1 MALVCGPVITEVIDT
16 VADGLGSAILE
27 VAVWI
32 AWFVGLVA
40 TLVPHPISLTV
51 LRVLAPTTAGIGLL
65 IGLTDRWSTSLA
77 VAIAYGLFITAVA
90 MMPAIGDQMVNGSAY
105 GSERRMALRAP
116 AAALVGPVP
125 VAWLMAFTGLVA
137 WAWLAAAG
145 RWVPAVIAAAF
156 GLPLLWAS
164 GRVLHQLSRRW
175 IVFVPAGFVLHDL
188 FHLTEPVLLARS
200 TISSLGPARTGG
212 APDRLDFS
220 GGALGL
226 ALEVETKDT
235 TTFSRRRGRDAELVG
250 SRNIVF
256 SPTLPGAL
264 LSEARARGIRI
275 GEPGHVAGPQP
286 P

>member
-1 MALVCGPVITEVIDT
+1 MVAFVCGPVVTEVITASTDSP
-16 VADGLGSAILE
+16 VAVILE

-32 AWFVGLVA
+32 GWFVGLVA

-51 LRVLAPTTAGIGLL
+51 LRILAPTVAGVGLL
-65 IGLTDRWSTSLA
+65 IGLTDRWTTSLG
-77 VAIAYGLFITAVA
+77 VAIAYGLFTSAVTFL
-90 MMPAIGDQMVNGSAY
+90 PAVGDQMVNGSAY

-125 VAWLMAFTGLVA
+125 VAWLVAFAGLVT

-145 RWVPAVIAAAF
+145 QWLLAIAAALI
-156 GLPLLWAS
+156 GAPLILAA

-200 TISSLGPARTGG
+200 TISSLGPAPAEGV
-212 APDRLDFS
+212 PDRLDFS

-235 TTFSRRRGRDAELVG
+235 ITFSRRRGRDAELVG

-264 LSEARARGIRI
+264 LSEARGRGIKI
-275 GEPGHVAGPQP
+275 GEPGHVAG
-286 P
+286 